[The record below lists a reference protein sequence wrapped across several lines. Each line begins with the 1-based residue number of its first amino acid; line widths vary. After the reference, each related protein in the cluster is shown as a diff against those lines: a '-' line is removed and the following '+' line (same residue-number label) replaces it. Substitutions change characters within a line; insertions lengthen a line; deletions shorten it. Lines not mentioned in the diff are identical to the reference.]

1 MTKAEC
7 AQKLR
12 ELIQQYNDELNK
24 TAPNK
29 NLLDSIEEQAKEVQG
44 KAKAA
49 RKAEVYAQLDQTAN
63 PMLEAA
69 RMGEF
74 DYEGFRLDKESGE
87 MELMARVAVIRAA
100 DYTTHLLK
108 LASSK
113 VTGANFP
120 KTGVFVHGHSWEY
133 MCEKLG
139 LLLAYR
145 AQKELGGSPEVLA
158 ELLKTYPIR
167 EAAQKEKAGA
177 TPTSNSQLLKLLQPI
192 IDALVW
198 EDNGKGGNA
207 VKAIG
212 KDVAFLVNCFTSHG
226 KGIGSI
232 KVLKGQKV
240 ADYIFEAVHM
250 IVTGKPYQLQF
261 KPRKDAAADAQ
272 VTARKPVRSAAAKE
286 MPAEA
291 PVILTSAE
299 ESANDAPAA

>member
-12 ELIQQYNDELNK
+12 ELANQYNEELNAA
-24 TAPNK
+24 APNK
-29 NLLDSIEEQAKEVQG
+29 NLLDSIEEQAKETQG

-49 RKAEVYAQLDQTAN
+49 RKAEIYAQLDQTDN

-69 RMGEF
+69 RLGEF
-74 DYEGFRLDKESGE
+74 DYEGYGFDKETEE
-87 MELMARVAVIRAA
+87 MVVLTRTAVIRAT
-100 DYTTHLLK
+100 DYTSHLMK
-108 LASSK
+108 LA
-113 VTGANFP
+113 TN
-120 KTGVFVHGHSWEY
+120 KTVNGKYPQNGVFTNGHKWEY

-145 AQKELGGSPEVLA
+145 AQKELGGSPEALT

-198 EDNGKGGNA
+198 VDDGKDGNK
-207 VKAIG
+207 VKANG

-226 KGIGSI
+226 KGLGSI
-232 KVLKGQKV
+232 KVLKGTKV
-240 ADYIFEAVHM
+240 CDYVFEAVHM

-261 KPRKDAAADAQ
+261 KPRKDATSDTDAQ
-272 VTARKPVRSAAAKE
+272 PARKPVKSEKLAAEEPVVLEPVATEENSAA
-286 MPAEA
+286 
-291 PVILTSAE
+291 
-299 ESANDAPAA
+299 

>member
-1 MTKAEC
+1 MTKTEC
-7 AQKLR
+7 AAKLR
-12 ELIQQYNDELNK
+12 ELIQQYNDELNQA
-24 TAPNK
+24 APNK

-44 KAKAA
+44 QAKSA
-49 RKAEVYAQLDQTAN
+49 RKAEIYDQLDKAAN

-74 DYEGFRLDKESGE
+74 DYEGFRIDKETGE
-87 MELMARVAVIRAA
+87 MEPMVRVAVIRAA

-108 LASSK
+108 LSTSK
-113 VTGANFP
+113 VTGARFP
-120 KTGVFVHGHSWEY
+120 KNGVFTHGHAWEY

-145 AQKELGGSPEVLA
+145 AQKELGGSPEVLS

-177 TPTSNSQLLKLLQPI
+177 TPTSNTQLLKLLQPI

-198 EDNGKGGNA
+198 EDDGKGGNA
-207 VKAIG
+207 VKANG

-261 KPRKDAAADAQ
+261 KPRKDAATDVQ
-272 VTARKPVRSAAAKE
+272 TPARKPVKSATADE
-286 MPAEA
+286 TPSDA

-299 ESANDAPAA
+299 ESTNDTPAA

>member
-1 MTKAEC
+1 MTKTEC
-7 AQKLR
+7 AAKLR
-12 ELIQQYNDELNK
+12 ELIQQYNDELNQA
-24 TAPNK
+24 APNK

-44 KAKAA
+44 KAKNA

-74 DYEGFRLDKESGE
+74 DYEGFRFDKETGE
-87 MELMARVAVIRAA
+87 MVLMVRVAVIRAA

-108 LASSK
+108 LSSSK
-113 VTGANFP
+113 VTGARFP
-120 KTGVFVHGHSWEY
+120 KNGVFTHGHAWEY

-177 TPTSNSQLLKLLQPI
+177 TPTSNTQLLKLLQPI

-198 EDNGKGGNA
+198 EDDGKGGNA
-207 VKAIG
+207 VKANG
-212 KDVAFLVNCFTSHG
+212 KDVAFLVSCFTSHG

-261 KPRKDAAADAQ
+261 KPRKDAAAEAQ
-272 VTARKPVRSAAAKE
+272 ATARKPVKSASADE
-286 MPAEA
+286 QPADA

-299 ESANDAPAA
+299 ESTNDTPAA